1 MAKQSMIQ
9 REVKR
14 ENLITKYA
22 KKRAA
27 IKEGLK
33 AVRAV
38 LRYNLET

>member
-1 MAKQSMIQ
+1 MIQ

-33 AVRAV
+33 ATDSYQSKLV
-38 LRYNLET
+38 LLKKI